1 MLSYENT
8 YREVS
13 DSRVE
18 LAILP
23 VGSNEQHSLHLP
35 YCTDTDII
43 FAVAREVAKKLDAFL
58 LPCLSYS
65 SSIEHKGFVGSV
77 WLKPNT
83 LRLVI
88 RDIVKSLY
96 IHGIHKIILMNGHGG
111 NFILKP
117 TIRELNFQHRKLK
130 LIMVDFGFMVS
141 GSEGSEIHSGEF
153 ETSLMLYL
161 RPELVKKGM
170 VDYIPEIPRE
180 FLDYVELKRLSEN
193 GVWGYPSK
201 ASKQNGEKYFS
212 ELVEKA
218 VTYIKRAYEIIDSL

>member
-1 MLSYENT
+1 MMLSYENS
-8 YREVS
+8 YREVR

-35 YCTDTDII
+35 YCTDVEII
-43 FAVAREVAKKLDAFL
+43 SAIAREVAKRVDAFL

-65 SSIEHKGFVGSV
+65 SSIEHKEFVGSV

-96 IHGIHKIILMNGHGG
+96 IHGIYKIVLMNGHGG

-117 TIRELNFQHRKLK
+117 TIRELNFEHRKLK

-141 GSEGSEIHSGEF
+141 GSEGTEIHSGEF

-170 VDYIPEIPRE
+170 VDYIPDVPRE
-180 FLDYVELKRLSEN
+180 FLDYVGLKKVSKN
-193 GVWGYPSK
+193 GVWGCHRRLLDRMERNTSTNWLK
-201 ASKQNGEKYFS
+201 KQ
-212 ELVEKA
+212 
-218 VTYIKRAYEIIDSL
+218 